1 MRKGIVLSCNVLS
14 AVVLLLLVSGCGS
27 SNKEGGPVVT
37 QTDLVN
43 AVHLGDL
50 NCLQCHNAGKDLTMN
65 NDLDTRTIGAVWQNS
80 LHNGDINGIET
91 VHCEDC
97 HGGGQF
103 HWGTGP
109 LAHPVPF
116 ADVCLQCHGGTTA
129 AALGLSDKT
138 SFLGTGHA
146 NGNSIPD
153 SKFSQ
158 IATPV
163 SSGQH
168 IEECSVC
175 HNSNQRFVFD
185 TSGNLLKPDPSN
197 LPTPQVACASC
208 HDAHQPGLTANVLP
222 RVDGSTSV
230 DYQILRK
237 VQVNANGANDANA
250 GAWIRPIIF
259 WNHSTMG
266 QTTRIGDATV
276 LTPLVGGPLD
286 ANGKR
291 ELSVERLCASCHT
304 VGTYKNS
311 GGATH
316 QPDTYSQWKNSA
328 HGTRSDAPW
337 AQFSADPQAYNPA
350 FKNLSS
356 HTTTYPVDMSK
367 TSASNY
373 ACFKCHNGLGSI
385 NW

>member
-153 SKFSQ
+153 SKF
-158 IATPV
+158 
-163 SSGQH
+163 
-168 IEECSVC
+168 
-175 HNSNQRFVFD
+175 
-185 TSGNLLKPDPSN
+185 
-197 LPTPQVACASC
+197 
-208 HDAHQPGLTANVLP
+208 
-222 RVDGSTSV
+222 
-230 DYQILRK
+230 
-237 VQVNANGANDANA
+237 
-250 GAWIRPIIF
+250 
-259 WNHSTMG
+259 
-266 QTTRIGDATV
+266 
-276 LTPLVGGPLD
+276 
-286 ANGKR
+286 
-291 ELSVERLCASCHT
+291 
-304 VGTYKNS
+304 
-311 GGATH
+311 
-316 QPDTYSQWKNSA
+316 
-328 HGTRSDAPW
+328 
-337 AQFSADPQAYNPA
+337 
-350 FKNLSS
+350 
-356 HTTTYPVDMSK
+356 
-367 TSASNY
+367 
-373 ACFKCHNGLGSI
+373 
-385 NW
+385 